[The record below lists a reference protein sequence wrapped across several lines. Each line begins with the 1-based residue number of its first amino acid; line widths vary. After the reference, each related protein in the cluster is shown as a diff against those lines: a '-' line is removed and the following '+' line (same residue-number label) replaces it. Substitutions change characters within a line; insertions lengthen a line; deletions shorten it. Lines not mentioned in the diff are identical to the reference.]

1 MIRRAIDRW
10 LQRVWYGDSAARW
23 VLLPLSLLYG
33 GVGWLRKSLFR
44 AGVFKS
50 EHPGV
55 PVIVI
60 GNLTAG
66 GTGKTP
72 VTIWLAAALK
82 ERGFNPGIVSRGYG
96 GSKSGSPMRV
106 DGASDPAVVGDEPVL
121 LARRTGLPVAV
132 DSDRSRAA
140 RTLVEE
146 GVDLIVTDDGLQ
158 HLKLERDYE
167 ICVIDGSRGLG
178 NRLLLPAGPLREP
191 ATRLEQVDQILVNG
205 RCPDDAE
212 TANEQNAIGFEL
224 RTGDL
229 CRLNGSLTRPIER
242 FANTTVHGVAAIGNP
257 SRFFDTLRAAGMQV
271 IEHPL
276 PDHVKPSRSDLSFG
290 DDFDVVMTEKDAVKL
305 GSNLSDRYW
314 YIPVDLY
321 IDPVEAGP
329 WLEHV
334 VSRLRRTAEDVE

>member
-1 MIRRAIDRW
+1 MRRAFDRW
-10 LQRVWYGDSAARW
+10 LQRVWYGESRARW
-23 VLLPLSLLYG
+23 FLLPLSWLYG
-33 GVGWLRKSLFR
+33 AVVAIRKGLYD
-44 AGVFKS
+44 AGALKS

-55 PVIVI
+55 PVVVI

-72 VTIWLAAALK
+72 VTIWLAEALR

-96 GSKSGSPMRV
+96 GSQSGSPMRV
-106 DGASDPAVVGDEPVL
+106 DSASDPAVVGDEPVL

-167 ICVIDGSRGLG
+167 ICVIDGKRGLG
-178 NRLLLPAGPLREP
+178 NRMLLPAGPLREP
-191 ATRLEQVDQILVNG
+191 ATRLEEVDQILVNG
-205 RCPDDAE
+205 RCPDEAE

-224 RTGDL
+224 RASEL
-229 CRLNGSLTRPIER
+229 KRLNGSISRPIDS

-257 SRFFDTLRAAGMQV
+257 SRFFDTLRTGGMQV
-271 IEHPL
+271 IEHAL
-276 PDHVKPSRSDLSFG
+276 PDHAKLRRSDMSF
-290 DDFDVVMTEKDAVKL
+290 DDNFDVVMTEKDAVKL

-314 YIPVDLY
+314 YMSVDLE
-321 IDPVEAGP
+321 IDSVEAGP
-329 WLEHV
+329 WLEQV
-334 VSRLRRTAEDVE
+334 VSRLRGGTEGEQ